1 MKKRNIMILVFML
14 VIGFASVTSTLV
26 IRGNLNI
33 GYNEDFSSSV
43 VYTRAETEDG
53 TAEIN
58 QNDKN
63 ITFETKRLENIS
75 ETATLEFDVTNKS
88 RNYDASVTI
97 NCGLTEEF
105 KSYSEYVRID
115 TNLESPFELLSGSTK
130 TGQVTVEMIK
140 AFNEELTKDIQ
151 FECELVA
158 IPEER
163 ETLGDEYVRPLYKEE
178 ILNGTD
184 PVIKENLV
192 PVTIADNG
200 EVTYAN
206 TQKKWYSYE
215 NKEWANAVILVENP
229 SQEYVKGDVIQE
241 SDIESYFVW
250 IPRYKY
256 QIFDEGNYTTY
267 IESKPTESIAKEIQI
282 EFETNAVE
290 ASTGSTKGEWL
301 THPAFTNFD
310 VNGLWI
316 GKYETGYKGATSK
329 EESQVNVNDSS
340 KVTIKP
346 NIYSWR
352 SINISNMFKTAYNY
366 NRDLD
371 SHMMKNTEWGAVA
384 YLSHSKYGI
393 NTEIRINN
401 NSNYLTGYSAVDG
414 TDQSSYPG
422 EYGTDSTK
430 TLPYNTEA
438 GYKAST
444 TGNITGIYD
453 MSGGAWEYVAAYMPS
468 SSDASGFSASEL
480 TAYSKYLD
488 LYSANSTINSYNS
501 RVLGDAIGEM
511 GPFYSYA
518 DKDNIKRYHNNW
530 YGDLSS
536 FVDSTY
542 PWFSRGGV
550 YDTGV
555 LAGQFHFDRF
565 TGGVYISFGSR
576 LALTVRNLDSK

>member
-14 VIGFASVTSTLV
+14 VIGFAAVSTTLV
-26 IRGNLNI
+26 INGTLNI
-33 GYNEDFSSSV
+33 GYNEENFSSSV

-58 QNDKN
+58 QSEKN
-63 ITFETKRLENIS
+63 ITFETNKLENVNQN
-75 ETATLEFDVTNKS
+75 ATLEFDVTNKS

-97 NCGLTEEF
+97 KCGLKENFESF
-105 KSYSEYVRID
+105 SEYLNIETDIVSPFR
-115 TNLESPFELLSGSTK
+115 LESSETK
-130 TGQVTVEMIK
+130 TGRLVVTLKK
-140 AFNEELTKDIQ
+140 AYDKALETTAEI
-151 FECELVA
+151 ECELVA
-158 IPEER
+158 TPKER
-163 ETLGDEYVRPLYKEE
+163 DSLGDEYVLVYEDP
-178 ILNGTD
+178 ILNGAD

-250 IPRYKY
+250 IPRYRY

-310 VNGLWI
+310 VNGIWV
-316 GKYETGYKGATSK
+316 GKYETGYKGATST
-329 EESQVNVNDSS
+329 EAAQVNATDSS
-340 KVTIKP
+340 KVIVKP
-346 NIYSWR
+346 NVYSWR
-352 SINISNMFKTAYNY
+352 NSTVSNMFKTAYNY
-366 NRDLD
+366 ERNLD

-393 NTEIRINN
+393 NTEVRINN
-401 NSNYLTGYSAVDG
+401 NSAYLTGYSAVEG

-422 EYGTDSTK
+422 TYGTDSTK
-430 TLPYNTEA
+430 TLPYNTET

-444 TGNITGIYD
+444 TGNITGVYD
-453 MSGGAWEYVAAYMPS
+453 MSGGAWEYVAGYMPS

-480 TAYSKYLD
+480 TTYLKYLD
-488 LYSANSTINSYNS
+488 LYSANSIITSYNN
-501 RVLGDAIGEM
+501 RILGDATGEM
-511 GPFYSYA
+511 GPFYFYS

-530 YGDLSS
+530 YSDYSD

-542 PWFSRGGV
+542 PWFDRGGPYV
-550 YDTGV
+550 DGV
-555 LAGQFHFDRF
+555 LAGQFSFHRY
-565 TGGVYISFGSR
+565 TGGVHTYSGSR
-576 LALTVRNLDSK
+576 LVLATKI

>member
-63 ITFETKRLENIS
+63 ITFETKRLENVS

-115 TNLESPFELLSGSTK
+115 TDLLSPFELVSGSTK

-151 FECELVA
+151 FECKLIA
-158 IPEER
+158 TPEER
-163 ETLGDEYVRPLYKEE
+163 ETLGDEYVLVYEDP
-178 ILNGTD
+178 ILNGAD

-250 IPRYKY
+250 IPRYRY

-352 SINISNMFKTAYNY
+352 SVNISNMFKTAYNY
-366 NRDLD
+366 NRELD

-384 YLSHSKYGI
+384 YLSHSRYGT
-393 NTEIRINN
+393 NTEVRINN
-401 NSNYLTGYSAVDG
+401 NSNFLTGYSAVDE
-414 TDQSSYPG
+414 TDQNDYPG
-422 EYGTDSTK
+422 EVGIDSTK
-430 TLPYNTEA
+430 TLPYNTET

-444 TGNITGIYD
+444 TRNITGIYD
-453 MSGGAWEYVAAYMPS
+453 MSGGAWEYVAGYMSS
-468 SSDASGFSASEL
+468 SSDASGFTFDEL
-480 TAYSKYLD
+480 NIYSKYLD
-488 LYSANSTINSYNS
+488 LYQDNSTINSYNN
-501 RVLGDAIGEM
+501 RKLGDATGEM
-511 GPFYSYA
+511 GLFYSYA
-518 DKDNIKRYHNNW
+518 DKDGLVRYHNNW
-530 YGDLSS
+530 YDDPSH
-536 FVDSTY
+536 FVDY
-542 PWFSRGGV
+542 NNPWFARGGNH
-550 YDTGV
+550 DNGV
-555 LAGQFHFDRF
+555 LAGQFYFARTPGDF
-565 TGGVYISFGSR
+565 YIQGGFR
-576 LALTVRNLDSK
+576 LVLTP

>member
-1 MKKRNIMILVFML
+1 MKKRNVMILVFML
-14 VIGFASVTSTLV
+14 VIGFASVTSALV

-63 ITFETKRLENIS
+63 ITFETKRLENVS

-105 KSYSEYVRID
+105 KSYSEYVRINTD
-115 TNLESPFELLSGSTK
+115 LESPFELVSGSTK

-178 ILNGTD
+178 LLNGTD

-215 NKEWANAVILVENP
+215 NKKWANAVILNEGVTYN
-229 SQEYVKGDVIQE
+229 VGDIIQE

-250 IPRYKY
+250 IPRYRY

-282 EFETNAVE
+282 EFESNSIE
-290 ASTGSTKGEWL
+290 PSTGSKVNEWL

-310 VNGLWI
+310 VNGFWV
-316 GKYETGYKGATSK
+316 GKFETGYEGATSIDTA
-329 EESQVNVNDSS
+329 QVNEENPN
-340 KVTIKP
+340 KIIIKP
-346 NIYSWR
+346 NVYSWR
-352 SINISNMFKTAYNY
+352 NSTVSNMFKTAYNY
-366 NRDLD
+366 NRELD

-393 NTEIRINN
+393 NTEVRINN
-401 NSNYLTGYSAVDG
+401 NSDYLTGYSATDE
-414 TDQSSYPG
+414 TDQSDYPAD
-422 EYGTDSTK
+422 YGTTSDL
-430 TLPYNTEA
+430 TLPYNNST

-444 TGNITGIYD
+444 TGDITGIYD
-453 MSGGAWEYVAAYMPS
+453 MSGCAWEYVAGYMPS
-468 SSDASGFSASEL
+468 SSDASGFTSDEL
-480 TAYSKYLD
+480 SIYSKYLD
-488 LYSANSTINSYNS
+488 LYSSNSINISWTN
-501 RVLGDAIGEM
+501 RFLGDATGEM
-511 GPFYSYA
+511 GPFYDYEN
-518 DKDNIKRYHNNW
+518 KDNKKRYHNSW
-530 YGDLSS
+530 YDDHSS
-536 FVDSTY
+536 FLYSDM
-542 PWFSRGGV
+542 PWFARSGHYSVGAI
-550 YDTGV
+550 
-555 LAGQFHFDRF
+555 AGQFYYHSS
-565 TGGVYISFGSR
+565 TGAADGGASFR
-576 LALTVRNLDSK
+576 IILAIE

>member
-14 VIGFASVTSTLV
+14 VIGFAAVSTTLV
-26 IRGNLNI
+26 INGNLNI
-33 GYNEDFSSSV
+33 GYNEENFSSSV

-58 QNDKN
+58 QDDKN
-63 ITFETKRLENIS
+63 ITFETNKLENVN

-88 RNYDASVTI
+88 RNYDAEVTI
-97 NCGLTEEF
+97 KCGLKEDF
-105 KSYSEYVRID
+105 KSFSEYLDI
-115 TNLESPFELLSGSTK
+115 TMSLESPFELISSETK
-130 TGQVTVEMIK
+130 TGRLVVTLKK
-140 AFNEELTKDIQ
+140 AYDKDLETTAEI
-151 FECELVA
+151 ECELVA
-158 IPEER
+158 EPLER
-163 ETLGDEYVRPLYKEE
+163 DTLGDEYVLVYEDP
-178 ILNGTD
+178 ILNGAD

-267 IESKPTESIAKEIQI
+267 IESKPSTSIAKEIQI

-329 EESQVNVNDSS
+329 ETAQVNAMDSS
-340 KVTIKP
+340 KVIVKP
-346 NIYSWR
+346 NVYSWR
-352 SINISNMFKTAYNY
+352 NSTVSNMFKTAYNY

-393 NTEIRINN
+393 NTEVRINN
-401 NSNYLTGYSAVDG
+401 NSNYLTGYSAVEG

-422 EYGTDSTK
+422 VSGTTSDI
-430 TLPYNTEA
+430 TLPYNTET

-444 TGNITGIYD
+444 TGNITGVYD
-453 MSGGAWEYVAAYMPS
+453 MSGGAWEYVAGYMPS

-480 TAYSKYLD
+480 TTYSKYLD
-488 LYSANSTINSYNS
+488 LYSANSTINSYNN
-501 RVLGDAIGEM
+501 RKLGDATGEM
-511 GPFYSYA
+511 GPFYFYA
-518 DKDNIKRYHNNW
+518 DKDNNKRYHNNW
-530 YGDLSS
+530 YGDTSG

-542 PWFSRGGV
+542 PWFVRGGD
-550 YDTGV
+550 YDHGV
-555 LAGQFHFDRF
+555 LAGQFHFARS
-565 TGGVYISFGSR
+565 TGGVHTSVGSR
-576 LALTVRNLDSK
+576 LVLAAKI

>member
-14 VIGFASVTSTLV
+14 VIGFAAVSTTLV
-26 IRGNLNI
+26 INGNLNI
-33 GYNEDFSSSV
+33 GYNEENFSSSV

-58 QNDKN
+58 QDDKN
-63 ITFETKRLENIS
+63 ITFETNKLENVNQ
-75 ETATLEFDVTNKS
+75 TATLEFDVTNKS
-88 RNYDASVTI
+88 RNYNAEVTI
-97 NCGLTEEF
+97 KCGLKENFESF
-105 KSYSEYVRID
+105 SEYLNIETD
-115 TNLESPFELLSGSTK
+115 ITSPFKLISSETK
-130 TGQVTVEMIK
+130 TGRLVVTLKK
-140 AFNEELTKDIQ
+140 AYDKDLETTAEI
-151 FECELVA
+151 ECELVA
-158 IPEER
+158 TPEER
-163 ETLGDEYVRPLYKEE
+163 DSLGDEYVLVYEDP
-178 ILNGTD
+178 ILNGAD

-229 SQEYVKGDVIQE
+229 SKEYVKGDVIQE

-250 IPRYKY
+250 IPRYRY

-316 GKYETGYKGATSK
+316 GKYETGYKGATTK
-329 EESQVNVNDSS
+329 EAAQVNAIDSS
-340 KVTIKP
+340 KIIIKP
-346 NIYSWR
+346 NVYSWR
-352 SINISNMFKTAYNY
+352 NSTVSNMFKTSYNY
-366 NRDLD
+366 ERNLD
-371 SHMMKNTEWGAVA
+371 SHMIKNTEWGAVA

-422 EYGTDSTK
+422 TYGADSSK
-430 TLPYNTEA
+430 TLPYNTET

-453 MSGGAWEYVAAYMPS
+453 MSGGARDCVAGYITS
-468 SSDASGFSASEL
+468 SSDASGFTSAEL
-480 TAYSKYLD
+480 NIYSKYLD
-488 LYSANSTINSYNS
+488 LYPDNTTIKSWNN
-501 RVLGDAIGEM
+501 RILGDATGEM
-511 GPFYSYA
+511 GPFYYYV
-518 DKDNIKRYHNNW
+518 DKDNNKRYHNNW
-530 YGDLSS
+530 YNDNSCFL
-536 FVDSTY
+536 DSTN
-542 PWFSRGGV
+542 PWFYRGGLYV
-550 YDTGV
+550 DGV
-555 LAGQFHFDRF
+555 LASQFYFNDY
-565 TGGVYISFGSR
+565 TGNTNTGIGSR
-576 LALTVRNLDSK
+576 LVLTVKN

>member
-14 VIGFASVTSTLV
+14 VIGFAAVSTTLV
-26 IRGNLNI
+26 INGNLNI
-33 GYNEDFSSSV
+33 GYNEENFSSSV

-58 QNDKN
+58 QSEKN
-63 ITFETKRLENIS
+63 ITFETNKLENVNQS
-75 ETATLEFDVTNKS
+75 ATLEFDVTNKS
-88 RNYDASVTI
+88 RNYNAEVTI
-97 NCGLTEEF
+97 KCGLKENFESF
-105 KSYSEYVRID
+105 SEYLNIETD
-115 TNLESPFELLSGSTK
+115 ITSPFKLESSETK
-130 TGQVTVEMIK
+130 TGRLVVTLKK
-140 AFNEELTKDIQ
+140 AYDKALETTAEI
-151 FECELVA
+151 ECELVA
-158 IPEER
+158 TPEER
-163 ETLGDEYVRPLYKEE
+163 DSLGDEYVLVYEDP
-178 ILNGTD
+178 ILNGAD

-229 SQEYVKGDVIQE
+229 SKEYVKGDVIQE

-250 IPRYKY
+250 IPRYRY

-316 GKYETGYKGATSK
+316 GKYETGYKGATTK
-329 EESQVNVNDSS
+329 EAAQVNAIDSS
-340 KVTIKP
+340 KIIIKP
-346 NIYSWR
+346 NVYSWR
-352 SINISNMFKTAYNY
+352 NSTVSNMFKTSYNY
-366 NRDLD
+366 ERNLD
-371 SHMMKNTEWGAVA
+371 SHMIKNTEWGAVA

-422 EYGTDSTK
+422 TYGADSSK
-430 TLPYNTEA
+430 TLPYNTET

-453 MSGGAWEYVAAYMPS
+453 MSGGARDCVAGYITS
-468 SSDASGFSASEL
+468 SSDASGFTSAEL
-480 TAYSKYLD
+480 NIYSKYLD
-488 LYSANSTINSYNS
+488 LYPDNTIITSWHHGI
-501 RVLGDAIGEM
+501 LGDATGEM
-511 GPFYSYA
+511 GPFYYYA
-518 DKDNIKRYHNNW
+518 DKDNNKRYHNNW
-530 YGDLSS
+530 YNDNSCFL
-536 FVDSTY
+536 DSTN
-542 PWFSRGGV
+542 PWFYRGGLYV
-550 YDTGV
+550 DGV
-555 LAGQFHFDRF
+555 LASQFYFNGY
-565 TGGVYISFGSR
+565 TGDTNTGVGSR
-576 LALTVRNLDSK
+576 LVLTIK

>member
-1 MKKRNIMILVFML
+1 MKKRNLMIIVFML
-14 VIGFASVTSTLV
+14 IIGFAAVSTTLV
-26 IRGNLNI
+26 INGNLNI
-33 GYNEDFSSSV
+33 GYNEDFSTSV

-58 QNDKN
+58 QNEKN
-63 ITFETKRLENIS
+63 ITFETKKLENVS

-88 RNYDASVTI
+88 RNYNASVTI

-115 TNLESPFELLSGSTK
+115 TSLESPFELVSSETK

-178 ILNGTD
+178 LLNGTD

-215 NKEWANAVILVENP
+215 NKKWANAVILNEGVTYN
-229 SQEYVKGDVIQE
+229 VGDIIQE

-250 IPRYKY
+250 IPRYRY

-282 EFETNAVE
+282 EFESNSIE
-290 ASTGSTKGEWL
+290 PSTGSKVNEWL

-310 VNGLWI
+310 VNGFWV
-316 GKYETGYKGATSK
+316 GKFETGYEGATSIDTA
-329 EESQVNVNDSS
+329 QVNEENPN
-340 KVTIKP
+340 KIIIKP
-346 NIYSWR
+346 NVYSWR
-352 SINISNMFKTAYNY
+352 NSTVSNMFKTAYNY
-366 NRDLD
+366 NRELD

-393 NTEIRINN
+393 NTEVRINN
-401 NSNYLTGYSAVDG
+401 NSDYLTGYSATDE
-414 TDQSSYPG
+414 TDQSDYPAD
-422 EYGTDSTK
+422 YGTTSDL
-430 TLPYNTEA
+430 TLPYNNST

-444 TGNITGIYD
+444 TGDITGIYD
-453 MSGGAWEYVAAYMPS
+453 MSGCAWEYVAGYMPS
-468 SSDASGFSASEL
+468 SSDASGFTSDEL
-480 TAYSKYLD
+480 SIYSKYLD
-488 LYSANSTINSYNS
+488 LYSSNSINISWTN
-501 RVLGDAIGEM
+501 RFLGDATGEM
-511 GPFYSYA
+511 GPFYDYEN
-518 DKDNIKRYHNNW
+518 KDNKKRYHNSW
-530 YGDLSS
+530 YDDHSS
-536 FVDSTY
+536 FLYSDM
-542 PWFSRGGV
+542 PWFARSGHYSVGAI
-550 YDTGV
+550 
-555 LAGQFHFDRF
+555 AGQFYYHSS
-565 TGGVYISFGSR
+565 TGAADGGASFR
-576 LALTVRNLDSK
+576 IILAIE